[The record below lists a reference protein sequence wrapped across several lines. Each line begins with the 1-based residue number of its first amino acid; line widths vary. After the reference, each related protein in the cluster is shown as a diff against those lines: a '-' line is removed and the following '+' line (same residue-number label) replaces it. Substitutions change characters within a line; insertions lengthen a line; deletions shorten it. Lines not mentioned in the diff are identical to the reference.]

1 MTHHGPTEGLQRSP
15 YGTKIETSND
25 LLEVSIF
32 ISPPTQLTPRE
43 YIIAH
48 YSTIPLLYYCALLLH
63 YCAVLYYSTTIY
75 CALLYYSAP
84 HLSSPFHF
92 APTTP
97 FRSFRTF
104 PHHSARSF
112 QPFHAIPFRSF
123 HSISRHYTRPPRHLT
138 QPQRGIKQKAATR
151 RLPPCDSARIQTWN
165 RLIRSQVLYSVEL
178 RSHCFAFASANIE
191 QIFLLC
197 KYFAKKITK
206 KTTDFSAVFVS
217 LLYIRYLLDM
227 LRKDYFDLLATQI
240 LSYELTLW

>member
-1 MTHHGPTEGLQRSP
+1 MN
-15 YGTKIETSND
+15 I
-25 LLEVSIF
+25 LL
-32 ISPPTQLTPRE
+32 R
-43 YIIAH
+43 A
-48 YSTIPLLYYCALLLH
+48 TIHLLYYCAL
-63 YCAVLYYSTTIY
+63 LYYSTTIY
-75 CALLYYSAP
+75 CAVLYCSAP
-84 HLSSPFHF
+84 HLSTPFHSHLPPFSLHF

-97 FRSFRTF
+97 FHT
-104 PHHSARSF
+104 
-112 QPFHAIPFRSF
+112 
-123 HSISRHYTRPPRHLT
+123 ISPLPSP

-206 KTTDFSAVFVS
+206 KTTDFSAVFIS
-217 LLYIRYLLDM
+217 TLYISRLLNM

-240 LSYELTLW
+240 LGYELTLW

>member
-1 MTHHGPTEGLQRSP
+1 MRSS
-15 YGTKIETSND
+15 KKRSLLIVNEHFESKRND
-25 LLEVSIF
+25 KVALLDSFSIF
-32 ISPPTQLTPRE
+32 ISTPTQLTPRE
-43 YIIAH
+43 YIIAQC
-48 YSTIPLLYYCALLLH
+48 STTPLLYYCALLLH

-75 CALLYYSAP
+75 YAVLYCSAP
-84 HLSSPFHF
+84 HLSTPFHSHLTHLFSPFRPHLPRHF

-97 FRSFRTF
+97 FHPS
-104 PHHSARSF
+104 PS
-112 QPFHAIPFRSF
+112 P
-123 HSISRHYTRPPRHLT
+123 

-191 QIFLLC
+191 QIFFLC

-206 KTTDFSAVFVS
+206 KTTDFSAVFIS
-217 LLYIRYLLDM
+217 TLYISRLLNV

>member
-1 MTHHGPTEGLQRSP
+1 MNT
-15 YGTKIETSND
+15 
-25 LLEVSIF
+25 LLRTTLLFHS
-32 ISPPTQLTPRE
+32 
-43 YIIAH
+43 YIIARYYYITAH
-48 YSTIPLLYYCALLLH
+48 YSTITLR
-63 YCAVLYYSTTIY
+63 I
-75 CALLYYSAP
+75 
-84 HLSSPFHF
+84 SPRHSIRTFH
-92 APTTP
+92 
-97 FRSFRTF
+97 TF

-227 LRKDYFDLLATQI
+227 LRKDNFDLLATQI
-240 LSYELTLW
+240 LSYELALW